1 MTHQIEKSINDKLN
15 SVMSHNWKWIND
27 VMDYEPAFIMR
38 DANNNEFAA
47 LLTADGEGI
56 TGLKRLVHKGL
67 YVEITDDQTSEIL
80 ELANDWYQTELNEIQ
95 A

>member
-38 DANNNEFAA
+38 DAIGNEFAA
-47 LLTADGEGI
+47 LLTADGDEI
-56 TGLKRLVHKGL
+56 TGFKRLVHKGL
-67 YVEITDDQTSEIL
+67 TVDITADQISEIS